1 MKSYFFIL
9 TYFAGGGTEKVFE
22 NVSKVINE
30 NIGNTKIYLFVING
44 FNAEQYPVEKF
55 VNIIKS
61 KAELKKIAKSEK
73 NKLVVNFSSDWKSS
87 FVSRQISKDYI
98 SWIHQ
103 NPLTM
108 KIARTA
114 FINFYLLKKS
124 KKIVCV
130 CKEQKEIL
138 ENEFG
143 FKNQIEVIYNSV
155 DFEKVKKLSLVPLEN
170 IDFNYILMVAR
181 LDFNSKDFFT
191 VIKAYSLL
199 PSELQKKY
207 KLVFLGSGP
216 DEQKIINY
224 VENSVPAI
232 LKTNIILAGFDK
244 NPYRWIKNA
253 SLNILSSKTEGFSV
267 SIIEGMCLDCPEI
280 LTNYRTGSKEVSEN
294 GKNTVLVPIGD
305 YCLMRNAIE
314 RILTDENFKNEL
326 VKNAST
332 FVMKFY
338 QSEVEKVIF
347 DFFKQF

>member
-30 NIGNTKIYLFVING
+30 NIGNSKIYLFVVNG
-44 FNAEQYPVEKF
+44 FNSDQYPVDEF
-55 VNIIKS
+55 VNVIKS

-73 NKLVVNFSSDWKSS
+73 NKLVVNFSGDWKSS

-108 KIARTA
+108 ETARTTI
-114 FINFYLLKKS
+114 INFYLLKKS
-124 KKIVCV
+124 KRIVCV

-138 ENEFG
+138 EKEFG

-155 DFEKVKKLSLVPLEN
+155 DFEKIKKLSLAPLEN
-170 IDFNYILMVAR
+170 IAFNYILMVAR

-207 KLVFLGSGP
+207 KLIFLGSGP
-216 DEQKIINY
+216 DKQKIIDY
-224 VENSVPAI
+224 VEKSVPAV
-232 LKTNIILAGFDK
+232 LKNNIILAGFDK

-267 SIIEGMCLDCPEI
+267 SVIEGMCLDCPEI
-280 LTNYRTGSKEVSEN
+280 LTDYRTGSKEVSEN
-294 GKNTVLVPIGD
+294 GKNTALVPIGD
-305 YCLMRNAIE
+305 YYLMRNAIE
-314 RILTDENFKNEL
+314 RILIDENYKNEL
-326 VKNAST
+326 LKNAST
-332 FVMKFY
+332 FVKPFY

>member
-30 NIGNTKIYLFVING
+30 NIENAKIYLFVVNG
-44 FNAEQYPVEKF
+44 FNSAQYSVEKF
-55 VNIIKS
+55 VNVIKS

-73 NKLVVNFSSDWKSS
+73 NKLVVNFSGDWKSS

-108 KIARTA
+108 KTARTA

-124 KKIVCV
+124 KRIVCV

-138 ENEFG
+138 EKEFG

-199 PSELQKKY
+199 SSELQKKY
-207 KLVFLGSGP
+207 KLIFLGSGP
-216 DEQKIINY
+216 DKQKIIDY
-224 VENSVPAI
+224 VENSVSPV
-232 LKTNIILAGFDK
+232 LKANIILAGFDK

-280 LTNYRTGSKEVSEN
+280 LTDYRTGSKEVSEN
-294 GKNTVLVPIGD
+294 GKNTALVPIGD
-305 YCLMRNAIE
+305 YGFMKNSIEKILM
-314 RILTDENFKNEL
+314 DEKYKKEL
-326 VKNAST
+326 LKNAST
-332 FVMKFY
+332 FVKNFY
-338 QSEVEKVIF
+338 KSEVEKVIF